1 MSGAVFHMRH
11 AFAALDAWGFED
23 RTILTWVKDRLG
35 TGDWLRAQTEHCL
48 MAVRGKPI
56 VRSLIKGTLVVAQRA
71 AIQPSH
77 PIFMSSSKVCA
88 QHRAMR
94 NCSHGAPARIGTA
107 TAMSSHNESTARGR
121 PE

>member
-56 VRSLIKGTLVVAQRA
+56 VRSLIKGTLVVA
-71 AIQPSH
+71 
-77 PIFMSSSKVCA
+77 
-88 QHRAMR
+88 
-94 NCSHGAPARIGTA
+94 PARGHSA
-107 TAMSSHNESTARGR
+107 KPSDFYELVESLCPAPRYAELFARSTR
-121 PE
+121 PNWDGHGDELTQ